1 MLCPKIVGT
10 DPYNPEI
17 DYELQ
22 IPAYLE
28 FDATFSSNNFKRDFH
43 PQTEEKMK
51 KELRTTLSL
60 SKFRDPHACH
70 IYYILTKMPNLS
82 ITSSPLV
89 HCL

>member
-28 FDATFSSNNFKRDFH
+28 FDASFSSKDFPMDFH
-43 PQTEEKMK
+43 PQTEGK
-51 KELRTTLSL
+51 K
-60 SKFRDPHACH
+60 
-70 IYYILTKMPNLS
+70 II
-82 ITSSPLV
+82 
-89 HCL
+89 